1 MNLWQNKYSLL
12 WWTGLVV
19 SKPDLVTFLEQVRS
33 PGIEG
38 EWRQWPYTQV
48 CVNGWSRWLKWEVQ
62 VSVRK
67 AFFVMWFGKICFIG
81 NDFGEVWIY
90 FCRCHRQL
98 SPAPFCLLNQSWIH
112 LQWLLFSFTVRAKI
126 LLLACDNLHE
136 LAAFSLLGDPRKTVH
151 TSEWLYDAP
160 FKVCFYLQTE
170 LCKWSHRHT
179 AKVLGIVRTD
189 FFFFFLIYSF
199 QSIGNCRY
207 DLIHVK
213 LK

>member
-48 CVNGWSRWLKWEVQ
+48 CVNGWSWWLRWEVQ

-81 NDFGEVWIY
+81 NHFGEVWIY
-90 FCRCHRQL
+90 FCCCHRQL
-98 SPAPFCLLNQSWIH
+98 SPAPFCLLNHHEFFSVDYLSHSQWELKCPSWIVTTCMN
-112 LQWLLFSFTVRAKI
+112 WLLFHFSGTLIKLCTFLSTLMI
-126 LLLACDNLHE
+126 LLN
-136 LAAFSLLGDPRKTVH
+136 FVS
-151 TSEWLYDAP
+151 TSRQKCLVID
-160 FKVCFYLQTE
+160 KLQ
-170 LCKWSHRHT
+170 R
-179 AKVLGIVRTD
+179 
-189 FFFFFLIYSF
+189 F
-199 QSIGNCRY
+199 
-207 DLIHVK
+207 
-213 LK
+213 